1 MTATATN
8 KLSNL
13 QLELLNIYSIGVTDE
28 QLIDIKNLLAKY
40 FAEQIKLRTSQ
51 IWEEKKYN
59 AATMQQW
66 LNEDNQ

>member
-1 MTATATN
+1 MTATSSN

-28 QLIDIKNLLAKY
+28 QLTDIKTLLAKY
-40 FAEQIKLRTSQ
+40 FAEQIKSRTAR
-51 IWEEKKYN
+51 IWKEKKYD
-59 AATMQQW
+59 AALMNEW

>member
-28 QLIDIKNLLAKY
+28 QLMDIKNLLAKY
-40 FAEQIKLRTSQ
+40 FAEQIKLRTTQ

-59 AATMQQW
+59 AATMEQW